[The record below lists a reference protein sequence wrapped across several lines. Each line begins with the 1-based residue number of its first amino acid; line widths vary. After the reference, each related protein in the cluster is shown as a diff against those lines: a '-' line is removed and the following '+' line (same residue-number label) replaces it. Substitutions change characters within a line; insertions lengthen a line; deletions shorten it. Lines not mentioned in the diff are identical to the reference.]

1 MLENEKKSPGRE
13 VRGQLDD
20 RSIQK
25 NGSGALPIHQ
35 RIKEYLVSK
44 GIKQSFVAK
53 RCGWSKQK
61 TSLLLNGKTKMRV
74 EEFFLICDAIGV
86 SYDFFVKERGENE

>member
-1 MLENEKKSPGRE
+1 MKRKAPD
-13 VRGQLDD
+13 VRSGEQLDD

-61 TSLLLNGKTKMRV
+61 TSLLLNGKTKMPV

-86 SYDFFVKERGENE
+86 SYDFFVKEREKTNERN